1 MKIGTIYSVIR
12 SPLHLPFDKLTRL
25 HLPNRSLQGIFG
37 SHEVLSRLFSR
48 ATVGSYDGGKRMG
61 TIHSVL
67 ATAPPSRVIWQD
79 QICQIQF
86 LESSILW
93 VSSPYSEIQVHPIL
107 MLASLPSFK
116 GSSFTRTRWIPT
128 APLVQPQYPS
138 WLLTIYINRCN
149 IPQPVHML
157 PAPKPTARIPLLPT
171 KEVKSFPKAGAA
183 PFLTPLFRQ
192 LCSERGARAALAAPT
207 APAAWCSAPRAGP
220 PSFSSSSHLFIFQH

>member
-25 HLPNRSLQGIFG
+25 HLQNLSLQGIFG
-37 SHEVLSRLFSR
+37 SHEVLSWLFSR
-48 ATVGSYDGGKRMG
+48 ATVGSYDGGKRRG
-61 TIHSVL
+61 IIRSVL

-79 QICQIQF
+79 QICQIRF

-93 VSSPYSEIQVHPIL
+93 VSSPYAESQAHLLL

-116 GSSFTRTRWIPT
+116 GSNFTRTRWIPT

-138 WLLTIYINRCN
+138 WLLTIYINRCK

-157 PAPKPTARIPLLPT
+157 PALKPTARIPVLPA

-183 PFLTPLFRQ
+183 PFLTPLFHQ
-192 LCSERGARAALAAPT
+192 LCSERGARAVLPAPT
-207 APAAWCSAPRAGP
+207 VPAAWCSAPRAGA
-220 PSFSSSSHLFIFQH
+220 PSFSSISHLFIFQH

>member
-25 HLPNRSLQGIFG
+25 HLQNLSLQGIFG
-37 SHEVLSRLFSR
+37 SHEVLSWLFSR

-61 TIHSVL
+61 IIHSVQESS
-67 ATAPPSRVIWQD
+67 TAPPSRVIWQD
-79 QICQIQF
+79 QICQIRF

-93 VSSPYSEIQVHPIL
+93 VSSPYAESQAHLLL

-116 GSSFTRTRWIPT
+116 GSNFTRTRWIPT

-138 WLLTIYINRCN
+138 WLLTIYINRCK

-157 PAPKPTARIPLLPT
+157 PALKPTARIPVLPA

-183 PFLTPLFRQ
+183 PFLTPLF
-192 LCSERGARAALAAPT
+192 C
-207 APAAWCSAPRAGP
+207 
-220 PSFSSSSHLFIFQH
+220 